1 MSSVIWT
8 WPIYL
13 PSSPTTHYCN
23 SNNTSLLSIPM
34 AIDGYLLPTCK
45 SQPKNY
51 LKENFPDH
59 LISCQVIISP
69 GFMLFRAFTLLTC

>member
-1 MSSVIWT
+1 MSGVIWT

-13 PSSPTTHYCN
+13 PSSPNTHYCN